1 MRYYNINTKSTYNL
15 EKMSTLHLTLLSSAM
30 ALFSASWA
38 ALSRFINPAFNL
50 ASSSLN
56 STLKILNKHFNLLS
70 HKDFICMMVFRV
82 WSLFSEFTVVLYTF
96 RCPDSWMLWE
106 HSHTNCV
113 MHCPNQK
120 CNFFQARGTRC
131 HITPERGK
139 REWLAETAIH
149 TRTWIFNLEKGLT
162 VDLRG
167 FL

>member
-15 EKMSTLHLTLLSSAM
+15 EKMSALHLTLLSSAM

-70 HKDFICMMVFRV
+70 HKDFICMIVFRV
-82 WSLFSEFTVVLYTF
+82 KSLFSEFTVVWYTF

-106 HSHTNCV
+106 HSHTNCEKFALSQ
-113 MHCPNQK
+113 PR
-120 CNFFQARGTRC
+120 NFTFK
-131 HITPERGK
+131 PEVQGVTLHQRGK
-139 REWLAETAIH
+139 ERVAGRNCYTYMYMNI
-149 TRTWIFNLEKGLT
+149 
-162 VDLRG
+162 
-167 FL
+167 